1 MPRANYA
8 LIACFILL
16 GLMVLVRTIAIAQRA
31 YYVFLSPISG
41 LDAASEVAV
50 VRTEQA
56 AQPVAVINTEMA
68 APLGVKLR
76 SIDES
81 PPEMPR
87 TSPGR
92 CGHTRKARKS
102 PPSCFEKAKGGPK

>member
-76 SIDES
+76 SIDEL
-81 PPEMPR
+81 PPSAQNEF
-87 TSPGR
+87 GR